1 MNKKKKN
8 IFDRFSLK
16 KRIALSKKHKISEN
30 LSSEALRNSE
40 LIKQIKELQN
50 QRRTDQVGPRN
61 AFFFKSQ
68 SWYTQKLAE
77 ELQKTETKQ
86 KFIEQELIE
95 LRRKI
100 AIDHQTVSKAQLKS
114 KEIKKKEH
122 ILKEIKLEQQ
132 TPKINKL

>member
-30 LSSEALRNSE
+30 LSSEALKNSE

-50 QRRTDQVGPRN
+50 QRRTDQVGARN
-61 AFFFKSQ
+61 AFFLKSE

-100 AIDHQTVSKAQLKS
+100 AIDHQSVSKAQLKS
-114 KEIKKKEH
+114 KEIQKKEH

>member
-61 AFFFKSQ
+61 AFSLNQKVGMHKSWLKN
-68 SWYTQKLAE
+68 SKRLKL
-77 ELQKTETKQ
+77 
-86 KFIEQELIE
+86 
-95 LRRKI
+95 
-100 AIDHQTVSKAQLKS
+100 
-114 KEIKKKEH
+114 
-122 ILKEIKLEQQ
+122 
-132 TPKINKL
+132 NKNL

>member
-1 MNKKKKN
+1 M
-8 IFDRFSLK
+8 
-16 KRIALSKKHKISEN
+16 
-30 LSSEALRNSE
+30 
-40 LIKQIKELQN
+40 
-50 QRRTDQVGPRN
+50 
-61 AFFFKSQ
+61 
-68 SWYTQKLAE
+68 AE

-100 AIDHQTVSKAQLKS
+100 AIDHQSVSKAQLKS
-114 KEIKKKEH
+114 KEIQKKEH

>member
-50 QRRTDQVGPRN
+50 QRRTDHVGPRN
-61 AFFFKSQ
+61 AFFFKSE
-68 SWYTQKLAE
+68 SWYAQKLAE

-86 KFIEQELIE
+86 KFIEQELTE

-100 AIDHQTVSKAQLKS
+100 AIDHQSVSKAQLKS
-114 KEIKKKEH
+114 KEIQKKEH